1 MDETKL
7 TGALPNMTVEI
18 THGTADDGSAE
29 HLTIHLTATPN
40 LQSALP
46 LFGGLLQ
53 LPLMMGGGM
62 MGAGQ
67 SPFAFWAQA
76 TQALMA
82 PWTNLAQASPW
93 TALLTDGIL
102 GKGKK

>member
-1 MDETKL
+1 MLEVPMDETKL
-7 TGALPNMTVEI
+7 TGTLPNMTVEI
-18 THGTADDGSAE
+18 VHGTADDGSAE
-29 HLTIHLTATPN
+29 HLTIHVKATPN

-53 LPLMMGGGM
+53 LPLMMG
-62 MGAGQ
+62 AGQ
-67 SPFAFWAQA
+67 SPFAMWVQT

-82 PWTNLAQASPW
+82 PWTRLAQASPW